1 MSDHEA
7 TAPDRRRLRVGAAG
21 QILPIFALSL
31 TVLVSMGGLAID
43 AGGVYA
49 QRRTQQVASDLAALA
64 GANDYLIN
72 GDDDRAIAQARS
84 VAADNGFSSGT
95 GGTTVDVTIDT
106 SNGVEVSVQVAGVHQ
121 NALLRI
127 VGLPTWG
134 VATSA
139 AALAGFPDSA
149 HGAAPFIF
157 SIGAFEDDGT
167 PKYQSA
173 TNFGEDNG
181 DVPTSELDFAWT
193 NYGTGNVN
201 TNEVRHIIDGTMV
214 VDKTLT
220 YGEYIGQHNNGNHT
234 TLFDE
239 VDTHLSGGD
248 LPVADRRHERQL
260 HGLGDVPRQQRVRRF
275 VEARQRVLPQLVLE
289 RAPDGLV
296 VRGERLPALPRELRP
311 QAVRLIASSVRDRT
325 PRRGRRGRVRPPPTV
340 PSVSR
345 RRGRIVGKAGDEVP
359 LGRDPVVG
367 IAPG

>member
-1 MSDHEA
+1 MSDQEP
-7 TAPDRRRLRVGAAG
+7 TAPDRRHLRVGAAG

-72 GDDDRAIAQARS
+72 GDDDQAIAQARS

-139 AALAGFPDSA
+139 AALAGFPDTA

-173 TNFGEDNG
+173 TNFGEGNG
-181 DVPTSELDFAWT
+181 DVPTSELDFSWT
-193 NYGTGNVN
+193 NYGTGTVN
-201 TNEVRHIIDGTMV
+201 SNEVSHIIDGSVV
-214 VDKTLT
+214 VDKKLT
-220 YGEYIGQHNNGNHT
+220 YGEYIGQHNSGNHS

-239 VDTHLSGGD
+239 VDTHLKGAD
-248 LPVADRRHERQL
+248 LPVAVVDTNGNFMGWAMFHVNSASGGSSKHVNGYFLSSFSSARLTVTSCAANDCPRY
-260 HGLGDVPRQQRVRRF
+260 LGSY
-275 VEARQRVLPQLVLE
+275 VLKLS
-289 RAPDGLV
+289 D
-296 VRGERLPALPRELRP
+296 
-311 QAVRLIASSVRDRT
+311 
-325 PRRGRRGRVRPPPTV
+325 
-340 PSVSR
+340 
-345 RRGRIVGKAGDEVP
+345 
-359 LGRDPVVG
+359 
-367 IAPG
+367 